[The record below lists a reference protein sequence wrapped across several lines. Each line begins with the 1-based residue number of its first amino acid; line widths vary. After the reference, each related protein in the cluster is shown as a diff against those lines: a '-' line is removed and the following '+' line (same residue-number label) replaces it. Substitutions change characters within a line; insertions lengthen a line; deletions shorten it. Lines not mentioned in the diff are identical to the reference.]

1 MVQLPDHLSPD
12 TWLEQVLA
20 SKEARSGGIVKR
32 QVRDVERIVG
42 RDAFL
47 AEIERRGWQVVRN
60 NRHYVV
66 FCNALPLRR
75 VRSDPGF
82 SKTRN

>member
-1 MVQLPDHLSPD
+1 MVTLPDHLTPEI
-12 TWLEQVLA
+12 WLEQVLS
-20 SKEARSGGIVKR
+20 SKEAHNGGVVKR

-47 AEIERRGWQVVRN
+47 AEVERRGWQAVRN

-66 FCNALPLRR
+66 FCNGLPLRR
-75 VRSDPGF
+75 VRADPGF
-82 SKTRN
+82 SKTRE